1 MTQNKN
7 SKNDESS
14 SSNSVI
20 TDSVIALNQ
29 IVLGSAAS
37 TAMSTMY
44 ISMAHAAGVGA
55 QNSVANQQHQNILGT
70 AAIAAGVGNL
80 LWEGLTRDVSQITMK
95 DRLHYWQEMM
105 SIAEG
110 KKAEEEDAQA
120 SEGDQKAA
128 DEAETKSASAN
139 TEKQPAAEGEKG

>member
-1 MTQNKN
+1 MTNNTNSNKTEN
-7 SKNDESS
+7 LPSTNA
-14 SSNSVI
+14 I

-55 QNSVANQQHQNILGT
+55 QNSVVTQQHHNILGT

-95 DRLHYWQEMM
+95 DRIHYWQEMM

-110 KKAEEEDAQA
+110 KKAEEEGAEA
-120 SEGDQKAA
+120 SGDGEKQSAA
-128 DEAETKSASAN
+128 DTK
-139 TEKQPAAEGEKG
+139 TE